1 MNKQSNVYTTVYI
14 IILVLVVGTAL
25 ASTALA
31 LRPKQQENID
41 ADKMRQILAAVHITP
56 EKNGIV
62 EDFNRYIVEQKV
74 VNSAGETIEGNAFT
88 INMPEQIKLPADKR
102 SLPVFV
108 CKMQGR
114 NQIYPAGLRSWPLG
128 TDLGIYRHRQR
139 RINRLWGIFRTSG
152 RDSGTRS

>member
-56 EKNGIV
+56 EKNEIV

-74 VNSAGETIEGNAFT
+74 VNSAGETIEGDAFT

-108 CKMQGR
+108 CKMQGDEVKY
-114 NQIYPAGLRSWPLG
+114 ILPAYGAGL
-128 TDLGIYRHRQR
+128 
-139 RINRLWGIFRTSG
+139 WGPIWG
-152 RDSGTRS
+152 YIAIDSDGSTVYGDRKSVV